1 MVPTVMRA
9 PSFGATEIEIGAFS
23 DGKPDAAS
31 SWANNGAAPTGS
43 NTAASSQ
50 ARIQR
55 RTVAGRHRSR
65 WFIECFSVCP
75 RALQGPQPDRRRQTP
90 VLDCSILNPNA
101 PEAPQLY
108 IVPPCRTGRTD
119 QGTVSISLNLVR
131 SPNGRRASVTLLLTI
146 TERHLRPRW
155 TRLGRM
161 VPSRLPVPHGGGPG
175 HRKGQG
181 VQRGTNGSRSWRWKS
196 VHGRTYPTLLRARPA
211 TRCCPVHPT
220 PKAGYI
226 MKVHQDRIFGIFSVA
241 LGIKTTFN
249 RYRSIAFT

>member
-1 MVPTVMRA
+1 MLFRLSA
-9 PSFGATEIEIGAFS
+9 C
-23 DGKPDAAS
+23 AS
-31 SWANNGAAPTGS
+31 GAAAGSPTP
-43 NTAASSQ
+43 NTSVGLQHLESEC
-50 ARIQR
+50 ARGTSIIYSPA
-55 RTVAGRHRSR
+55 V
-65 WFIECFSVCP
+65 
-75 RALQGPQPDRRRQTP
+75 PDRSHGPRHCVDFVEFGP
-90 VLDCSILNPNA
+90 I
-101 PEAPQLY
+101 PE
-108 IVPPCRTGRTD
+108 RTRG
-119 QGTVSISLNLVR
+119 
-131 SPNGRRASVTLLLTI
+131 SVTLLLTI

-241 LGIKTTFN
+241 LGIKTTF
-249 RYRSIAFT
+249 I